1 MRSPIFKSEV
11 HVKPQMSSSKENSL
25 GKENSDRCMVYKA
38 IFSWDPDWC
47 TGVQHCYKLGIF

>member
-1 MRSPIFKSEV
+1 
-11 HVKPQMSSSKENSL
+11 MSSSKENSL